1 MDKSTTDEHWD
12 ARAKTEEDAN
22 VVNIADVS
30 QRKLETNF
38 LLKHL
43 DQSQSVLEAGCGNGF
58 LTNII
63 RDKVKHVDAFDYAEN
78 MISRAKSEQGEKNN
92 KFFHDNILS
101 PRHWA
106 SQYDTIVCVRVLI
119 NLRNLDEQKLAV
131 ENMAN
136 SLHKGGK
143 LILIEGYQDGFTGL
157 NNLRDKSGLERLQPA
172 SINFYSLVDIMV
184 EFLEMHFEIVDQ
196 FHTGSFDF
204 LTRVVYPTL
213 VGSQNAT
220 GHADFHK
227 KVLRLCENFNPDD
240 LQPLARLRG
249 FLLAKKN

>member
-1 MDKSTTDEHWD
+1 
-12 ARAKTEEDAN
+12 
-22 VVNIADVS
+22 
-30 QRKLETNF
+30 
-38 LLKHL
+38 
-43 DQSQSVLEAGCGNGF
+43 
-58 LTNII
+58 
-63 RDKVKHVDAFDYAEN
+63 
-78 MISRAKSEQGEKNN
+78 
-92 KFFHDNILS
+92 
-101 PRHWA
+101 
-106 SQYDTIVCVRVLI
+106 
-119 NLRNLDEQKLAV
+119 
-131 ENMAN
+131 
-136 SLHKGGK
+136 
-143 LILIEGYQDGFTGL
+143 
-157 NNLRDKSGLERLQPA
+157 
-172 SINFYSLVDIMV
+172 MV

>member
-1 MDKSTTDEHWD
+1 MYPKE
-12 ARAKTEEDAN
+12 
-22 VVNIADVS
+22 
-30 QRKLETNF
+30 KLETNF
-38 LLKHL
+38 LPKHL

-143 LILIEGYQDGFTGL
+143 LILI
-157 NNLRDKSGLERLQPA
+157 NLRNLDEQELAFLRFMDKNGVVLGVPIILLDQV
-172 SINFYSLVDIMV
+172 SILSKGRKTNS
-184 EFLEMHFEIVDQ
+184 
-196 FHTGSFDF
+196 
-204 LTRVVYPTL
+204 
-213 VGSQNAT
+213 N
-220 GHADFHK
+220 
-227 KVLRLCENFNPDD
+227 
-240 LQPLARLRG
+240 
-249 FLLAKKN
+249 